1 MYWLMG
7 SFYRKSNVAIR
18 VYAEAATL
26 VYTVHMVR
34 FKLSMERLLEIML
47 AKQCRER
54 RAFNGR
60 DAGDA

>member
-1 MYWLMG
+1 M
-7 SFYRKSNVAIR
+7 
-18 VYAEAATL
+18 YAEAATL

>member
-1 MYWLMG
+1 MG

-26 VYTVHMVR
+26 VYTVQMVR

-47 AKQCRER
+47 AKQCREH

-60 DAGDA
+60 DVGDA